1 MCQYRTTRR
10 IDGDYTLKVSDVYR
24 HFADSITAVNDF
36 EHRNFLYEIPY
47 RTLVRKGY
55 DNLITAGRSAS
66 GEGYAW
72 DIVRVI
78 PPAILTGQAAGCAAA
93 QALSDGV
100 GIDGIDVPKLQNTLA
115 RQNVLLHFDD
125 SWIPKEGEPE
135 VKEGPSNH
143 I

>member
-1 MCQYRTTRR
+1 M
-10 IDGDYTLKVSDVYR
+10 
-24 HFADSITAVNDF
+24 NDF

-100 GIDGIDVPKLQNTLA
+100 GIDGIDVLNSKIPWRGKMSCCILSIPGSPKRASQ
-115 RQNVLLHFDD
+115 
-125 SWIPKEGEPE
+125 K
-135 VKEGPSNH
+135 
-143 I
+143 

>member
-1 MCQYRTTRR
+1 M
-10 IDGDYTLKVSDVYR
+10 
-24 HFADSITAVNDF
+24 
-36 EHRNFLYEIPY
+36 
-47 RTLVRKGY
+47 
-55 DNLITAGRSAS
+55 
-66 GEGYAW
+66 
-72 DIVRVI
+72 I
-78 PPAILTGQAAGCAAA
+78 PPAILTGHAAGCAAA